1 MRSVVISVLGKLD
14 DKEIL
19 DESNKRFSKY
29 LKNKN
34 SLDANGN
41 FSEALAKSDKQIKGQ
56 LAVTGKW
63 ERRSD
68 QPAIRFAK
76 EIGDRDLK
84 KRGWESTNLSFYENH
99 YVRGATRFAKEI
111 IPFGPIINSIE
122 VSISGRHVCI
132 ISLFSTSSFKL

>member
-1 MRSVVISVLGKLD
+1 MI
-14 DKEIL
+14 E
-19 DESNKRFSKY
+19 
-29 LKNKN
+29 
-34 SLDANGN
+34 
-41 FSEALAKSDKQIKGQ
+41 KQ
-56 LAVTGKW
+56 W

-111 IPFGPIINSIE
+111 ILNPSTVEANRPLWYGSPAGTLLTQFAGYPTAFNNTVLKRVATE
-122 VSISGRHVCI
+122 VYQTPVQATPQVSQN
-132 ISLFSTSSFKL
+132 K